1 MKKYTMVFILCLF
14 LSVCSSFVVYAEEFT
29 SIKTGL
35 DVIFVMDYSG
45 SMSIND
51 SSNIAKG
58 MVKAFIDTVHS
69 ADIRVGFVAYTDK
82 ILTSTSPMEIQT
94 TEQRN
99 ALKTLIDQEKYSGS
113 TDIGLGLSYG
123 VKLLGENS
131 ERKQVIVLISDG
143 ETDLNGSNTGRTMA
157 VSQMDMEIFLLF

>member
-45 SMSIND
+45 SMSTND

-99 ALKTLIDQEKYSGS
+99 VWAFGRRRVCT
-113 TDIGLGLSYG
+113 
-123 VKLLGENS
+123 
-131 ERKQVIVLISDG
+131 
-143 ETDLNGSNTGRTMA
+143 NTRIKSACKAYTKNPNRGRTRLSIGQYGFCYA
-157 VSQMDMEIFLLF
+157 NNCL